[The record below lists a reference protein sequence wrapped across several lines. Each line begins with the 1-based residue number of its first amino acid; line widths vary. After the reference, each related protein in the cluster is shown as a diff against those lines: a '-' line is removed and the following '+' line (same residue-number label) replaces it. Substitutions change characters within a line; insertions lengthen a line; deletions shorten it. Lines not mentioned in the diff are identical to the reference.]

1 MEMDP
6 WVTLVIAGAA
16 IAGYGWLKP
25 EPKAQAASIV
35 NEEAYDR
42 LLEDLETENRE
53 LVDAVAAFKREQ
65 DDTVSRLGRRIRELE
80 RQMEDAAAFRRAD
93 TFGRE
98 ELAAAKEIVGPE
110 PTARPASSALRQDA
124 PDNGTK
130 TETDSPDGGYADKA
144 NPSARAESA
153 LPAHAGR
160 ALAAGSA
167 GDGSLRGNVVEADI
181 EASSDN
187 GDGTAGRPAA
197 IRDRYAQLLE
207 LHERGHSV
215 EQVAKAMNMNKGEV
229 QLILQLAK
237 REANRP

>member
-93 TFGRE
+93 ASGRE
-98 ELAAAKEIVGPE
+98 ELAAAKEIVGPGL
-110 PTARPASSALRQDA
+110 TARSASAALRQDA
-124 PDNGTK
+124 PDNGTM
-130 TETDSPDGGYADKA
+130 TDSPGGGYADVA
-144 NPSARAESA
+144 NSSAQAESA
-153 LPAHAGR
+153 LPAQAGR
-160 ALAAGSA
+160 ASAAGSA
-167 GDGSLRGNVVEADI
+167 VDGSLRGMAADI
-181 EASSDN
+181 EASAEN

-207 LHERGHSV
+207 LHERGRSV